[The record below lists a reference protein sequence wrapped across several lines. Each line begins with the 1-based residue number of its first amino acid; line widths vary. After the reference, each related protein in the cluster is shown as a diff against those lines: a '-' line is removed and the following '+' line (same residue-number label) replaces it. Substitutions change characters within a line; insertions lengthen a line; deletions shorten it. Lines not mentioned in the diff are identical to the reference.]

1 MTRTVISRRALLAAS
16 PVALAPLSYWTARL
30 VNAAQDRAAE
40 DGVAP
45 NDGANA
51 DGAKPGAASVVGN
64 DEITAASKAAAK
76 RATDFLLRTFNNDDG
91 CGSDVRHPSD
101 IGCTA
106 MVGLALLSQGHT
118 VIEGELYKRV
128 NRVLRYMLRTVAA
141 MPGNNITSQF
151 GTQLQNKIGVQA
163 HTFFATLFLSQVIGE
178 DSDEEKRVR
187 HALTR
192 LVRVIAQQQT
202 ADGHWGQES
211 WAPMLGTV
219 MGWVSLRGAHY
230 AGFRVQASAEK
241 TAAHIAK
248 SMTTELGRNQQSWMH
263 QLYKNATGVR
273 VLYAVGK
280 DEQPI
285 ARQAFENVLKLI
297 KGSDSP
303 FSQAGGEEF
312 LSFHLITETML
323 QKGGVDWTTW
333 YPLVRDKLLSVQNS
347 DGSWTGHHCITSR
360 TFCTA
365 AAVLVLSAPNRFL
378 PISQQ

>member
-1 MTRTVISRRALLAAS
+1 MTRAICSRALLSRRELLAAS
-16 PVALAPLSYWTARL
+16 PVALAPLSYWAARL
-30 VNAAQDRAAE
+30 A
-40 DGVAP
+40 
-45 NDGANA
+45 A
-51 DGAKPGAASVVGN
+51 DGPTDRSLTGGASEDATGGGSG
-64 DEITAASKAAAK
+64 EITAASKAATK

-91 CGSDVRHPSD
+91 CGTDVRHPSD

-128 NRVLRYMLRTVAA
+128 DRVLRYMLRTVAA
-141 MPGNNITSQF
+141 MPPGNITSQF

-187 HALTR
+187 RALTR
-192 LVRVIAQQQT
+192 LVDVIARQQT
-202 ADGHWGQES
+202 SDGHWGQES

-219 MGWVSLRGAHY
+219 MGWVALRGAHY

-241 TAAHIAK
+241 TATHIVKA
-248 SMTTELGRNQQSWMH
+248 MTTELGRHQQSWMH

-273 VLYAVGK
+273 VLYAIGK
-280 DEQPI
+280 DEQPV
-285 ARQAFENVLKLI
+285 ARQAFESVLNLI

-323 QKGGVDWTTW
+323 QKGGGDWKSW
-333 YPLVRDKLLSVQNS
+333 YPLVREKLLSVQNS

>member
-1 MTRTVISRRALLAAS
+1 MSRALLSRRTLLAAS
-16 PVALAPLSYWTARL
+16 PLALAPWSYWASRLATAAPDDA
-30 VNAAQDRAAE
+30 VPPKPADAE
-40 DGVAP
+40 LAG
-45 NDGANA
+45 
-51 DGAKPGAASVVGN
+51 
-64 DEITAASKAAAK
+64 DEITAASKASMK
-76 RATDFLLRTFNNDDG
+76 RATDFLLRTFNSDDG
-91 CGSDVRHPSD
+91 CGTDIRHPSD

-106 MVGLALLSQGHT
+106 MVGLALLAQGHT
-118 VIEGELYKRV
+118 VIEGELYQRV
-128 NRVLRYMLRTVAA
+128 DRVLRYMLRTVNQ
-141 MPGNNITSQF
+141 MPPNNISPLH

-178 DSDEEKRVR
+178 DSDEENRVR
-187 HALTR
+187 RALKR
-192 LVRVIAQQQT
+192 LVDVVAKQQT
-202 ADGHWGQES
+202 SDGHWGQES

-219 MGWVSLRGAHY
+219 MGWVALRGAHY
-230 AGFRVQASAEK
+230 AGFRVAASAEK
-241 TAAHIAK
+241 TAQHILK
-248 SMTTELGRNQQSWMH
+248 SMTTELNKHQGSWMH

-273 VLYAVGK
+273 VLYATK
-280 DEQPI
+280 KEDEQI
-285 ARQAFENVLKLI
+285 ARKAFESVLALI

-323 QKGGVDWTTW
+323 QKGGADWKAW

-365 AAVLVLSAPNRFL
+365 AAALVLAAPNRFL